1 MDKHDVEEKL
11 GNDYEDYR
19 ITIRTV
25 ASSTNKRALI
35 ATVLPP
41 YATSVHNLWSQ
52 RHPQKM
58 DIAQKLFIVGIINSY
73 TLDFYLRQLVEKN
86 ISKFFLKQL
95 PIPRIEDIKDADN
108 IIQIVKELLKKNE
121 GFYTDLDTLI
131 PGNNYSNYNEN
142 ALLAEL
148 DARIMLDYGI
158 TRQEVVTILESFKSK
173 KHTKDVEEDEQRILD
188 KYDQL
193 TGGAK

>member
-1 MDKHDVEEKL
+1 M
-11 GNDYEDYR
+11 
-19 ITIRTV
+19 
-25 ASSTNKRALI
+25 
-35 ATVLPP
+35 
-41 YATSVHNLWSQ
+41 
-52 RHPQKM
+52 
-58 DIAQKLFIVGIINSY
+58 
-73 TLDFYLRQLVEKN
+73 
-86 ISKFFLKQL
+86 KQL

>member
-1 MDKHDVEEKL
+1 
-11 GNDYEDYR
+11 
-19 ITIRTV
+19 
-25 ASSTNKRALI
+25 
-35 ATVLPP
+35 
-41 YATSVHNLWSQ
+41 
-52 RHPQKM
+52 M